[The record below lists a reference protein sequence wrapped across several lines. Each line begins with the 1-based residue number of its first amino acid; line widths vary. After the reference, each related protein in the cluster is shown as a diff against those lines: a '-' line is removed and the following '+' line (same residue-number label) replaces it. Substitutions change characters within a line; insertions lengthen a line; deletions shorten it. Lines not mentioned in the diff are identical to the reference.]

1 MSGSQNPQV
10 FCVCVCVSE
19 QPEKSFTHEIQV
31 SFSECVC
38 SVICVNSLKSFPDFY
53 LSDSSVSC
61 GDAEVESE
69 ETLEED

>member
-10 FCVCVCVSE
+10 LCVCVSE
-19 QPEKSFTHEIQV
+19 QPEKKVLSHGIQV

-69 ETLEED
+69 ETLEEN